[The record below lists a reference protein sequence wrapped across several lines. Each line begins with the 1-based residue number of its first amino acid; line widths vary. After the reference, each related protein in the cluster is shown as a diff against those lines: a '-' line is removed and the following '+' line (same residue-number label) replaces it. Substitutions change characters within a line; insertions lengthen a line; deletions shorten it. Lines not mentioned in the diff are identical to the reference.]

1 MIFPTFKNELKCFEE
16 GYDFV
21 IGCDEAGRGPV
32 AGPVVAAACVLDRNS
47 IGKKRSKNKWY
58 YRVRDSKTTNIEERK
73 KLVKEILEHTL
84 AYGVGEVSHQEI
96 DKINIHHASLL
107 AMRRAV
113 EDLLQKAKSV
123 KQKAFLFVDGRFLL
137 PDKPARLGRSGGGG
151 REGFELEQKAV
162 IDGDAKVLSIA
173 AASIIAKVHRDTIM
187 ERLDQDFPGYGFAR
201 HKGYN
206 TKEHQRALKKLG
218 VSLVHRKSFVRSI

>member
-1 MIFPTFKNELKCFEE
+1 MQFPDFKSELKCFEE

-58 YRVRDSKTTNIEERK
+58 YRVRDSKTTDEEERK
-73 KLVKEILEHTL
+73 ILEKEIKSHAL
-84 AYGVGEVSHQEI
+84 AWGIGKVSHKEV
-96 DKINIHHASLL
+96 DRINIHKASLI

-113 EDLLQKAKSV
+113 EKLGSKLNIGQTLRSRKVSV
-123 KQKAFLFVDGRFLL
+123 LVDGRFII
-137 PDKPARLGRSGGGG
+137 PDLEV
-151 REGFELEQKAV
+151 EGWKLDQKAI
-162 IDGDAKVLSIA
+162 IDGDSKILAIST
-173 AASIIAKVHRDTIM
+173 ASIIAKVHRDTIM
-187 ERLDQDFPGYGFAR
+187 GRLDGEFPGYGFAR

-206 TKEHQRALKKLG
+206 TKEHQRAIAKFG
-218 VSLVHRKSFVRSI
+218 PSSVHRRSFLK